1 MKLNLNT
8 SGIPAILK
16 DVPQWLCWRKEV
28 RDGKETKVP
37 YQANGQYAKTND
49 PATWMDYQTVESALN
64 NGAGFD
70 GIGFV
75 LTPNDPFV
83 GIDLDHCRCPA
94 FDDVILPWA
103 REIIDGISSYT
114 EASPSGHG
122 IRIFVKNVTLPPK
135 GRKKGDIEIYE
146 SGRYLT
152 VTGHRIPGTPEDIQE
167 RTDAVLALHRKIFED
182 KGQDKSPEVMA
193 RSGESVQAR
202 LQQAFAAK
210 TGDKIKSLY
219 QGVWTDHP
227 SQSEADL
234 ALCCHLAFWL
244 NNDPNLIDAAF
255 RSSGL
260 FREKWDKKHF
270 SNGQTYGQSTIMRAI
285 ENTTETYRASNQ
297 GTNRQRVEANAGPEA
312 KSGEMKQVEESLAFP
327 SDIMGGVAGKFANL
341 YGDYLEVPKHF
352 LYLSFLTCLGSVL
365 SGALTMA
372 TELRPQTRLFLILLG
387 ESADDRKSTGI
398 NKAVEFFREALT
410 NFNVCFGVG
419 SAEGLQERIK
429 SIEGDGPFRLLLV
442 LDELKQLISKCKIEA
457 SVLLPCINTLFESD
471 RYESRTKNS
480 EISIHN
486 AHLCILAASTVST
499 YERCWDAAFTDI
511 GFNNRLFL
519 VPGQGERRFSFPAK
533 IPDNEKHFLK
543 RDLAEVLAFVGRSR
557 ELDLS
562 WQGRE
567 AYDYWYMNLEKS
579 VHTKRLDVYALRF
592 MALLAAN
599 ERKEIVDDDI
609 VDRVTRLMDWQL
621 AVRRLHDPIDA
632 DSAVAKVE
640 EKIRRILRTG
650 AKSERDLKKAVHVER
665 TGLWSFTQAL
675 KNLSAG
681 REILWNRGNKTF
693 SIGD

>member
-1 MKLNLNT
+1 G
-8 SGIPAILK
+8 S
-16 DVPQWLCWRKEV
+16 
-28 RDGKETKVP
+28 
-37 YQANGQYAKTND
+37 
-49 PATWMDYQTVESALN
+49 
-64 NGAGFD
+64 
-70 GIGFV
+70 
-75 LTPNDPFV
+75 
-83 GIDLDHCRCPA
+83 
-94 FDDVILPWA
+94 
-103 REIIDGISSYT
+103 
-114 EASPSGHG
+114 
-122 IRIFVKNVTLPPK
+122 
-135 GRKKGDIEIYE
+135 
-146 SGRYLT
+146 
-152 VTGHRIPGTPEDIQE
+152 
-167 RTDAVLALHRKIFED
+167 
-182 KGQDKSPEVMA
+182 KS
-193 RSGESVQAR
+193 
-202 LQQAFAAK
+202 
-210 TGDKIKSLY
+210 GDKIKSLY
-219 QGVWTDHP
+219 QGIWTDHP

-244 NNDPNLIDAAF
+244 NNHPALIDAAF

-270 SNGQTYGQSTIMRAI
+270 SNGQTYGQSTILRAI
-285 ENTTETYRASNQ
+285 ENTTETYQANRQ
-297 GTNRQRVEANAGPEA
+297 GTNRQKAEANMGPEV
-312 KSGEMKQVEESLAFP
+312 KSGEMKQAEESLAFP

-352 LYLSFLTCLGSVL
+352 LYLAFLTCLGSVL
-365 SGALTMA
+365 SGSLTLA

-410 NFNVCFGVG
+410 AFHICYGVG
-419 SAEGLQERIK
+419 SAEGLQERIN

-457 SVLLPCINTLFESD
+457 SILLPCINTLFESD
-471 RYESRTKNS
+471 RYESRTKSS

-533 IPDNEKHFLK
+533 IPDNEKHFLRK
-543 RDLAEVLAFVGRSR
+543 ELAQVLAFVGRSR

-579 VHTKRLDVYALRF
+579 IHTKRLDVYALRF

-599 ERKEIVDDDI
+599 ERKEIIDDDI

-640 EKIRRILRTG
+640 EKIRRILRGG
-650 AKSERDLKKAVHVER
+650 AKNERELKRLVHVDR
-665 TGLWSFTQAL
+665 IGLWPFTQAL

-681 REILWNRGNKTF
+681 REILWNKGNRTF
-693 SIGD
+693 SIAREK